1 MDAEYSFKKWDQGS
15 TIARGVGGGHQE
27 GSTWLPVD
35 PWANP
40 PAPLVS
46 LESTPHPSLPH
57 LEPFSRMQARES
69 SVLLRPP
76 AQSSGLNTE
85 KAALETW
92 RMLAAGSET

>member
-1 MDAEYSFKKWDQGS
+1 MLSILLRNG
-15 TIARGVGGGHQE
+15 ARALQ
-27 GSTWLPVD
+27 LPEVLEEVIRRAARD
-35 PWANP
+35 CPWTPELTP